1 MQKTIGEWFA
11 SDLKTRLKSR
21 GRALSTS
28 GCAANRQSAGVD
40 KRTICYLADYSSS
53 HPAMTAVSPPTFPPA
68 PFSMHGSSTSSTI
81 VYAQQIEQGKHAR
94 RQPPHLPRMHLVT
107 FNHANW
113 SPSICV
119 HHAKLAR
126 RHKQRPQQHV
136 RGSYSHVWRPSCYEP
151 SAMHVEHPPPA
162 TRRTAHLQRRPI
174 ILCSHGTTMAPLMAR
189 S

>member
-28 GCAANRQSAGVD
+28 GCAADRQSVGAD
-40 KRTICYLADYSSS
+40 KRTICYLADYGSS
-53 HPAMTAVSPPTFPPA
+53 HPTMTVVSPPTFPPA

-126 RHKQRPQQHV
+126 RHKQRPQQHA
-136 RGSYSHVWRPSCYEP
+136 RGSYSHACRPSRYEP
-151 SAMHVEHPPPA
+151 PAMHAEHPPPLDA
-162 TRRTAHLQRRPI
+162 APPT
-174 ILCSHGTTMAPLMAR
+174 CSVVPSSCAAMAPQR
-189 S
+189 HH